1 MKLLENIRIIDFMQG
16 YTGSYATMLLADYGA
31 EVIKIEPLEDGDIS
45 RTYFPQKE
53 EGSAYNAYINR
64 GKKSIC
70 INMGSQQG
78 QDIIMKLIKTADVVC
93 ENYPIG
99 FLEKY
104 NLNYEKVKEIKPD
117 IIYASLTGFGK
128 SGDMSKTAGCDLTSQ
143 ALSGL
148 MGITGFPDS
157 KPTAHGTRI
166 ADQYGSVYLAYGIM
180 LALLSRDLEGQGQ
193 KVDISSTDCIF
204 TALESG
210 EIKAALSGEDF
221 KREGNNSYSIAP
233 YDTFQTSD
241 GYFSTG
247 VSTDTQW
254 ENFCNAMGLEY
265 LLNDEKFSTNEL
277 RGKHYTSELRGILR
291 RRFSELTKFECD
303 ELLSPLNIPAGPLL
317 TVSEAL
323 KNEQLLA
330 RDMIVEIEDSDTGKT
345 KMPAN
350 PIKMSLNAQKYVR
363 APRLGEH
370 TYEYLKEIGI
380 DSEIIEKLANEQILI
395 TDKEARK

>member
-1 MKLLENIRIIDFMQG
+1 MKLLENIRIIDFIQG
-16 YTGSYATMLLADYGA
+16 YTGSYATMLLADHGA
-31 EVIKIEPLEDGDIS
+31 EVIKIEPYGQGDVT
-45 RTYFPQKE
+45 RGYFPHKE
-53 EGSAYNAYINR
+53 KGSAYNAYINR

-70 INMGSQQG
+70 VNMDSKQG
-78 QDIIMKLIKTADVVC
+78 REIIIKLIKTADVVC
-93 ENYPIG
+93 ENYPAG
-99 FLEKY
+99 TLEKY
-104 NLNYEKVKEIKPD
+104 GLDYEKAKEIKPD

-128 SGDMSKTAGCDLTSQ
+128 SGAMSNSAGCDLTSQ

-166 ADQYGSVYLAYGIM
+166 ADQYGSIYLAYGIM
-180 LALLSRDLEGQGQ
+180 LALLSKNSSGEGQ
-193 KVDISSTDCIF
+193 KVDISCTDCLF

-265 LLNDEKFSTNEL
+265 LLHDEKFSTNEL

-303 ELLSPLNIPAGPLL
+303 ALLSPLNIPAGPLL

-323 KNEQLLA
+323 ENEQLLS
-330 RDMIVEIEDSDTGKT
+330 RDMIVEIDDSDTGKT

-350 PIKMSLNAQKYVR
+350 PIKMSLNPQGYTR
-363 APRLGEH
+363 APKLGEH
-370 TYEYLKEIGI
+370 TFDYLKEIGI
-380 DSEIIEKLANEQILI
+380 GQETIEKLIEEKVLGP
-395 TDKEARK
+395 DKEV